1 MAGGPLNRVRDVGW
15 AGERV
20 SVRAGS
26 RVRAGNG
33 ARVGN
38 GARAGSGD

>member
-20 SVRAGS
+20 SVRAGN
-26 RVRAGNG
+26 RVRA
-33 ARVGN
+33 GN

>member
-20 SVRAGS
+20 SVGAGT
-26 RVRAGNG
+26 RI
-33 ARVGN
+33 RVGS

>member
-20 SVRAGS
+20 SVRAGN
-26 RVRAGNG
+26 RVRPGNG

-38 GARAGSGD
+38 GD